1 MDLEVSIGP
10 KSGIFILNVFKSAV
24 ERSSSRDVGDEKVMI
39 DLVWSIFLRY
49 RLATILRDV

>member
-24 ERSSSRDVGDEKVMI
+24 ERSNSRDVGDEKVII

-49 RLATILRDV
+49 TLAIMLDDV